1 MTSLLVRNQRLAL
14 ETKSLS
20 QTFSEVSG
28 LKATTPSLWRA
39 NSRENGSPSPGS
51 WKPFLTAAEG
61 GGGGGGAA
69 EPGRSGGSG
78 GRGPPPLW
86 LSSPAREGSWGV
98 LGKAL
103 EVLPF
108 LLMGGG
114 GGSGPRARQ
123 EASIQMLLTPGV
135 TLPVESHCWLSQGLL
150 LTKKVGLG
158 PLAPTGNG
166 PQHFPALQ
174 GSLGIWC

>member
-1 MTSLLVRNQRLAL
+1 MTPLLVRNQRLAL
-14 ETKSLS
+14 EMKSVS
-20 QTFSEVSG
+20 QTFFQVSG
-28 LKATTPSLWRA
+28 PKATTRSLWRA
-39 NSRENGSPSPGS
+39 NRWEDGSPSPGS
-51 WKPFLTAAEG
+51 WKPFLTAEG

-78 GRGPPPLW
+78 GRAPPLW

-98 LGKAL
+98 EGKAL

-123 EASIQMLLTPGV
+123 EASTQMLLNFTPEV
-135 TLPVESHCWLSQGLL
+135 TLPVERLC
-150 LTKKVGLG
+150 
-158 PLAPTGNG
+158 
-166 PQHFPALQ
+166 
-174 GSLGIWC
+174 

>member
-1 MTSLLVRNQRLAL
+1 MAYLFCSFLPGLIETQVTPLLVRNQRLAL

-20 QTFSEVSG
+20 QTFFEV
-28 LKATTPSLWRA
+28 LRPTATTPSLWRT
-39 NSRENGSPSPGS
+39 NSWEDGSPSPGS

-78 GRGPPPLW
+78 GRGPPLW

-114 GGSGPRARQ
+114 GGSGPRAKQ
-123 EASIQMLLTPGV
+123 EASTQMLLTPGV
-135 TLPVESHCWLSQGLL
+135 TVPVESHCLHPKASR
-150 LTKKVGLG
+150 
-158 PLAPTGNG
+158 
-166 PQHFPALQ
+166 
-174 GSLGIWC
+174 

>member
-1 MTSLLVRNQRLAL
+1 MTPLLVRNQRLVL

-20 QTFSEVSG
+20 QTFFEVLG
-28 LKATTPSLWRA
+28 PKATTPCVWRA
-39 NSRENGSPSPGS
+39 NRREGGSPSAGS

-78 GRGPPPLW
+78 GRGPPLW
-86 LSSPAREGSWGV
+86 LSSPAREGSCGV
-98 LGKAL
+98 VGKAL

-123 EASIQMLLTPGV
+123 EESISMLLTPGV
-135 TLPVESHCWLSQGLL
+135 TAPVESRCWHPKVSRKQKGL
-150 LTKKVGLG
+150 
-158 PLAPTGNG
+158 
-166 PQHFPALQ
+166 F
-174 GSLGIWC
+174 

>member
-1 MTSLLVRNQRLAL
+1 MTPLLVRNQRLAL
-14 ETKSLS
+14 ETKSQS
-20 QTFSEVSG
+20 QTFFE
-28 LKATTPSLWRA
+28 ATTPSVWRA
-39 NSRENGSPSPGS
+39 NSWEDGSPSPGS

-69 EPGRSGGSG
+69 EPGRSGGRG
-78 GRGPPPLW
+78 GRGPPLW

-98 LGKAL
+98 VGKAL

-123 EASIQMLLTPGV
+123 EAGTQMLLTPGV
-135 TLPVESHCWLSQGLL
+135 ESHC
-150 LTKKVGLG
+150 
-158 PLAPTGNG
+158 
-166 PQHFPALQ
+166 QHPEA
-174 GSLGIWC
+174 SR

>member
-1 MTSLLVRNQRLAL
+1 MAYLFCSDLPVLIETQVTLLLVRNWRLAL
-14 ETKSLS
+14 PTKSLS
-20 QTFSEVSG
+20 QTFFEALG
-28 LKATTPSLWRA
+28 PKATTPCARRA
-39 NSRENGSPSPGS
+39 NRWEDGSPTPGS

-78 GRGPPPLW
+78 GRAPLW

-98 LGKAL
+98 VGKAL

-123 EASIQMLLTPGV
+123 EASTQKQLNFIPGV
-135 TLPVESHCWLSQGLL
+135 SLPVDSHCWHPKASCQPKGL
-150 LTKKVGLG
+150 
-158 PLAPTGNG
+158 
-166 PQHFPALQ
+166 F
-174 GSLGIWC
+174 